1 MEEIMKFSTFKN
13 FIPGIDLNE
22 TIINIDKNLQEYSL
36 FCHFNSVILE
46 IMFMSSNRKL
56 VKLML
61 VHSLTDSSTVKLLK
75 YVF

>member
-1 MEEIMKFSTFKN
+1 MEEIIKFNAFKN

-36 FCHFNSVILE
+36 FYLFNSVILE

-56 VKLML
+56 VK
-61 VHSLTDSSTVKLLK
+61 
-75 YVF
+75 